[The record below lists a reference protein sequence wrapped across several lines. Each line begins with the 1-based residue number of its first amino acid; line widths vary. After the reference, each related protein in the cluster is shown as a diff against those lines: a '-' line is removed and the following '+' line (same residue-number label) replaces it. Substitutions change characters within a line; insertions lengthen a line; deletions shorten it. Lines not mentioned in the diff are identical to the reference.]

1 MDIGGWLRSLGLEQY
16 EAAFRENA
24 IDDSVLSSLTAEDL
38 KELGVDAVGH
48 RRKLL
53 NAIAA
58 LRADADLKA
67 ASPDAFSTIDES
79 AKDTAERRQV
89 TVMFSDL
96 VGSTALSASMDPED
110 LRELISAYQ
119 KCVAETVRRFG
130 GFVARYLGD
139 GVLLYFGYPQAH
151 EDDAERAVRAGLEL
165 ITAVAGLKTR
175 APQQVRVGIA
185 TGLVVVGYLIPSGES
200 EERGMVGETPNLA
213 ARLQTIAEPNMVVIA
228 ESTRRLL
235 GSFFQLDD
243 LGMRSFKGIAGPVRA
258 WAVLHASSVASRFEA
273 LHPTGLTALIGR
285 EEEFELLRR
294 RWFKATEGEGQVVL
308 LSGEAGIGKSRLTIA
323 FVGLLAGEPHIRLRY
338 FCSPQHTDSAL
349 YPIIG
354 QMERAAGLAREDT
367 SQAKLDKLDG
377 LLKQTST
384 SARDA
389 ALFAEMLSLPNDGR
403 YPAVE
408 LTPQQRRQRTLEA
421 LALQMEALARSS
433 PVLMV
438 FEDAQWSDPT
448 SLELFGRAVDRVRTL
463 SVLLVV
469 TFRPEFEPGWI
480 RQSHMT
486 PLSLNPLAPRQV
498 SAMIDHIVGNKPLP
512 ANIGQDIIE
521 RTDGIPLFVEEMT
534 KAVLEAESEGEAR
547 RAAALVPS
555 PALAVPASLHAS
567 LMARLDRLGPAKEL
581 AQIGAAIGR
590 EFSHPLL
597 AAVVGM
603 PEAELQTALHRLIW
617 AGLLFR
623 HGSAPHVTYSFKHAL
638 VRDAAYST
646 LLREPRRALHA
657 RIAETLE
664 SQFPEISEKQP
675 ELLARH
681 CTEAGQIEKAAAL
694 WGKAGLRSA
703 QRSALVEAAEQLRRA
718 LDQIATL
725 TATPALRR
733 EEIKLQVALITP
745 LLHVR
750 GYAAP
755 ETRAAVERSR
765 LLIEQAAALGEPP
778 EDPLLLFS
786 VLYGFW
792 VANLVAF
799 NGDVMRELAVQFLAL
814 ADKQRA
820 TGPLMMAH
828 RLMGLSLLH
837 TGDVVDGRAHLDR
850 AMTLYDPAEHR
861 PLATR
866 FGQDV
871 GAATLCWKSLAF
883 WLLGYPQAA
892 LADTEHALV
901 VAREIGH
908 SATMMYVLNFSAW
921 THIHCGNYATT
932 NALVDEFSALKD
944 QTGSVFWGAW
954 GMMQR
959 GCLLALTGKASDAVQ
974 TITCG
979 VTAMQSTG
987 TTMWMPFW
995 LSYLARANAEIGQP
1009 DDARRCIGEAMAAVE
1024 TAKERWCE
1032 AEVNRIAGEI
1042 ALLSPEP
1049 DVAKAETYFE
1059 RALAVA
1065 RKQQAKSWEL
1075 RAAMSMARLW
1085 RDQGKRNEARDLLTP
1100 VYNWFTEGFDT
1111 CDLKE
1116 AKALLGALAS

>member
-1 MDIGGWLRSLGLEQY
+1 
-16 EAAFRENA
+16 
-24 IDDSVLSSLTAEDL
+24 
-38 KELGVDAVGH
+38 
-48 RRKLL
+48 
-53 NAIAA
+53 
-58 LRADADLKA
+58 
-67 ASPDAFSTIDES
+67 
-79 AKDTAERRQV
+79 
-89 TVMFSDL
+89 
-96 VGSTALSASMDPED
+96 
-110 LRELISAYQ
+110 
-119 KCVAETVRRFG
+119 
-130 GFVARYLGD
+130 
-139 GVLLYFGYPQAH
+139 
-151 EDDAERAVRAGLEL
+151 
-165 ITAVAGLKTR
+165 
-175 APQQVRVGIA
+175 
-185 TGLVVVGYLIPSGES
+185 
-200 EERGMVGETPNLA
+200 
-213 ARLQTIAEPNMVVIA
+213 
-228 ESTRRLL
+228 
-235 GSFFQLDD
+235 
-243 LGMRSFKGIAGPVRA
+243 
-258 WAVLHASSVASRFEA
+258 
-273 LHPTGLTALIGR
+273 
-285 EEEFELLRR
+285 
-294 RWFKATEGEGQVVL
+294 
-308 LSGEAGIGKSRLTIA
+308 
-323 FVGLLAGEPHIRLRY
+323 
-338 FCSPQHTDSAL
+338 
-349 YPIIG
+349 
-354 QMERAAGLAREDT
+354 
-367 SQAKLDKLDG
+367 
-377 LLKQTST
+377 
-384 SARDA
+384 
-389 ALFAEMLSLPNDGR
+389 
-403 YPAVE
+403 
-408 LTPQQRRQRTLEA
+408 
-421 LALQMEALARSS
+421 MEALARSS

-448 SLELFGRAVDRVRTL
+448 SLELFGRAVDRIRTL

-765 LLIEQAAALGEPP
+765 LLIEQAEALGEPP

-799 NGDVMRELAVQFLAL
+799 NGDVMRELAFQFLAL

-820 TGPLMMAH
+820 TGPLMMGH

-932 NALVDEFSALKD
+932 TALVDEFSALKD

-1085 RDQGKRNEARDLLTP
+1085 RDQGKWNEARKLLAP
-1100 VYNWFTEGFDT
+1100 VYSWFSEGFDT
-1111 CDLKE
+1111 RDLKE
-1116 AKALLGALAS
+1116 AKDLLGVLTSSGRL